1 MKRIFL
7 ILLRIGV
14 SVALLLLLFNKV
26 DKKSLI
32 EIVKNANKPLLLAA
46 FGVYF
51 LSYILCLFRW
61 EMLLRALKIHL
72 PLKRVII
79 SYAGAHFFNL
89 FLPST
94 IGGDLMRSI
103 DLSVHT
109 KRPKEV
115 IATVFLDRLSGYIA
129 LAFLALLSLGIGW
142 KLLIQDKSVLLS
154 VGIITAVLIAVLL
167 VLFNRFLYSK
177 VNQLLHSPNAGKI
190 RDLIK
195 SLHQEIHYFKHHK
208 GVIINNL
215 ILSIIIQAISP
226 FTFFVLSLSIG
237 LKVNIIYFFIFLPII
252 GAITLLPISL
262 GGLGLRDATTIFFFA
277 KAGVSRDF
285 SFAMSLLI
293 FCFILVIGAAGGLV
307 YVLTLRHRR
316 VQYHKAPSVQ
326 PAHQK

>member
-14 SVALLLLLFNKV
+14 SVVLLVFLFNKV
-26 DKKSLI
+26 DKKSLA
-32 EIVKNANKPLLLAA
+32 EIVKNANKLLLLVA

-72 PLKRVII
+72 PLKRIII
-79 SYAGAHFFNL
+79 SYAGAHFFSL

-109 KRPKEV
+109 KKPKEV

-129 LAFLALLSLGIGW
+129 LVLLALLSLGIGW

-154 VGIITAVLIAVLL
+154 VGIITAVLIAVLF

-177 VNQLLHSPNAGKI
+177 VNKLLHSPNAGRI
-190 RDLIK
+190 RELIK
-195 SLHQEIHYFKHHK
+195 NLHQEIHYFRNHK
-208 GVIINNL
+208 GVIADNL
-215 ILSIIIQAISP
+215 SLSFLIQVMSP
-226 FTFFVLSLSIG
+226 LTFFVLSLSIG

-252 GAITLLPISL
+252 GAITLLPISI
-262 GGLGLRDATTIFFFA
+262 GGLGLRDATTIYFLA

-307 YVLTLRHRR
+307 YVLTLRYRR
-316 VQYHKAPSVQ
+316 VQYHKAHSVQ
-326 PAHQK
+326 PADQK